1 MAKPTLPEDVLR
13 AALDRE
19 FAIDARALAPVQ
31 RGIDTAAAG
40 LRVRASDGREWFAK
54 LRRGRFAESALAFAA
69 FLAESGIR
77 EVVGPVATR
86 DGRRCAALGELE
98 LAVYPFAPG
107 ANGLDVG
114 LSEAH
119 WLALGRAL
127 RRIHA
132 VALPAALAARIRRDG
147 PTRFAGAL
155 RKLLAENAPPLA
167 AHRARLERA
176 LDRFERGFADLRA
189 RPRPLAP
196 CHSDVHAGNLLLAD
210 DGGVAI
216 VDWDEPILAP
226 RERDWIFVAGGY
238 YGNRCAPEQE
248 EALFRRGYGDVALDP
263 LVRGAYACERVVED
277 LVGHYEEG
285 TAESLGRVANILAP
299 GGTLDRALA

>member
-1 MAKPTLPEDVLR
+1 MAKPALPDEVLR

-19 FAIDARALAPVQ
+19 FAIEARSVAAVH
-31 RGIDTAAAG
+31 RGIDTEASG
-40 LRVRASDGREWFAK
+40 MRVRGADGREWFAK
-54 LRRGRFAESALAFAA
+54 LRRGRFAESALALAA

-86 DGRRCAALGELE
+86 GGRRCATLGELE
-98 LAVYPFAPG
+98 LAVYPFEPG
-107 ANGLDVG
+107 ANGLDAG

-119 WLALGRAL
+119 WLAVGRAL
-127 RRIHA
+127 RRIHD
-132 VALPAALAARIRRDG
+132 VVLPAELAARIRRDG

-155 RKLLAENAPPLA
+155 RKLLDESTPAFA

-176 LDRFERGFADLRA
+176 LERLARGFADLRA
-189 RPRPLAP
+189 RPRPLVP
-196 CHSDVHAGNLLLAD
+196 CHSDVHAANLLLGA

-238 YGNRCAPEQE
+238 YGNRCAPERE
-248 EALFRRGYGDVALDP
+248 EALFRRGYGDVAIDP
-263 LVRGAYACERVVED
+263 LVRGAYACERVIED
-277 LVGHYEEG
+277 LVLHFEEG
-285 TAESLGRVANILAP
+285 TADSLGRVANIVAP
-299 GGTLDRALA
+299 GGSLDRALA